1 MNTTIM
7 RKKTKQISLGSLK
20 IGGNA
25 PVAVQSMCNTDTRDV
40 DATLTQ
46 IKQLEEAGC
55 EAVRLAVPD
64 MEAAQALG
72 KIRKGAKIPLIAD
85 IHFDYRLAIE
95 AVNQGIDALRLNPGN
110 IGKKENVAEVVR
122 ACKDRGIPIRIGV
135 NAGSLE
141 KHLLE
146 KYHHPT
152 PEAIVESAF
161 GHIRILEDMNFTD
174 LKVSLKASDVLT
186 TVAAYRL
193 FAAKADY
200 PLHIGIS
207 EAGTLFSGTIKSS
220 VGLGILLADGIG
232 DTMRVSLTADPVE
245 EVRAAYEILKALK
258 VRQRGVNII
267 SCPTCGRTEINIIGL
282 AQEVEKRLSHITEP
296 ITVAVMGCVVNGPG
310 EAREADVGIAG
321 GKGVGL
327 LFKHGEIIKKFDE
340 KELADVLV
348 KEVEKLILERKSG
361 ARSQEPEEGN

>member
-1 MNTTIM
+1 MNSIS
-7 RKKTKQISLGSLK
+7 RKKTRQITIGSIK

-25 PVAVQSMCNTDTRDV
+25 PVAVQSMCNTDTRDPK
-40 DATLTQ
+40 ATLAQ
-46 IKQLEEAGC
+46 IDQLEQAGC
-55 EAVRLAVPD
+55 ELVRLAVPD
-64 MEAAQALG
+64 EAAAKAIN
-72 KIRKGAKIPLIAD
+72 KIKKGTDLPLIAD
-85 IHFDYRLAIE
+85 IHFDYRLALE
-95 AVNQGIDALRLNPGN
+95 AVYQGADGLRINPGN
-110 IGKKENVAEVVR
+110 IGGKDKVSEVVR
-122 ACKDRGIPIRIGV
+122 ACKDKGIPIRIGV

-146 KYHHPT
+146 KYGHPT

-161 GHIRILEDMNFTD
+161 GHIRILEDLNFKD
-174 LKVSLKASDVLT
+174 IKVSLKASDVML

-193 FAAKADY
+193 FSQKSDY

-220 VGLGILLADGIG
+220 VGLGILLAEGIG
-232 DTMRVSLTADPVE
+232 DTVRVSLTADPVE
-245 EVRAAYEILKALK
+245 EVRVAYEILKSLK
-258 VRQRGVNII
+258 IRQRGVNII

-282 AQEVEKRLSHITEP
+282 AQEVEKRLAHIKEP

-327 LFKHGEIIKKFDE
+327 LFKHGEILKKFDE

-348 KEVEKLILERKSG
+348 REVENIINK
-361 ARSQEPEEGN
+361 RSTT

>member
-1 MNTTIM
+1 MNVSNTIV
-7 RKKTKQISLGSLK
+7 RKNTRQITLGTVK

-25 PVAVQSMCNTDTRDV
+25 PVIVQSMCNTDTRD
-40 DATLTQ
+40 ATRTLEQ
-46 IKQLEEAGC
+46 ISCLEQAGC
-55 EAVRLAVPD
+55 EIVRLAVPD
-64 MEAAQALG
+64 RDAAKALG
-72 KIRKGAKIPLIAD
+72 VIRKGTGIPLVAD

-95 AVNQGIDALRLNPGN
+95 AAKQGVDGLRINPGN
-110 IGKKENVAEVVR
+110 IGGKSKVSEVVH

-141 KHLLE
+141 KGLLE
-146 KYHHPT
+146 KYQHPT

-161 GHIRILEDMNFTD
+161 GHIHILEDLNFTD

-186 TVAAYRL
+186 TVASYRL
-193 FAAKADY
+193 FSKKSDY

-207 EAGTLFSGTIKSS
+207 EAGTLHSGTIKSS
-220 VGLGILLADGIG
+220 VGLGILLSEGIG

-245 EVRAAYEILKALK
+245 EVRVSYEILKSLK

-267 SCPTCGRTEINIIGL
+267 SCPTCGRTEIDIIGL
-282 AQEVEKRLSHITEP
+282 AQEVERRLAHIKEP

-327 LFKHGEIIKKFDE
+327 LFKHGDILKKLDE

-348 KEVEKLILERKSG
+348 KEVEEIVNKQVNSKK
-361 ARSQEPEEGN
+361 